1 MITITSTCLLT
12 SNKKKQAKRKNI
24 CRVLVLGCFCFVL
37 PYILIYSAPRL
48 DFLAKPFLEMDA
60 AHAFA
65 IANKILNDDTL
76 KHDKP
81 LAQEVDQ
88 TIKYACVAQLAA
100 KFSTQEPR
108 LVTMVSEEWVRKAL
122 KTAEILKY
130 VNPEKY
136 DEMFKTCMQTLLDS
150 TPVDDDRQLVLISGY
165 AGSMQA
171 WADVL
176 RVPEVDTKRRAIAAK
191 DLACDYGSL
200 SVCIAARFGKAVVCQ
215 HAQPTMSATTPIDE
229 DQLAPISA
237 YAGILRASAEVL
249 RISQVESAVAAK
261 TSEQL
266 VSYYQSLAAC
276 MAALGV

>member
-1 MITITSTCLLT
+1 
-12 SNKKKQAKRKNI
+12 
-24 CRVLVLGCFCFVL
+24 
-37 PYILIYSAPRL
+37 
-48 DFLAKPFLEMDA
+48 MDA

-100 KFSTQEPR
+100 KFKWQEPR
-108 LVTMVSEEWVRKAL
+108 LATMVSEEWVRKAL
-122 KTAEILKY
+122 KTAEIFKY

-176 RVPEVDTKRRAIAAK
+176 RVPGVDTKRRAIAAK
-191 DLACDYGSL
+191 DLVCDYGSL

-215 HAQPTMSATTPIDE
+215 HPQLTMSATTPIDE
-229 DQLAPISA
+229 DQLAAISA
-237 YAGILRASAEVL
+237 YAGMLKASSQVL
-249 RISQVESAVAAK
+249 RIPQLESAVADKAA
-261 TSEQL
+261 EQL